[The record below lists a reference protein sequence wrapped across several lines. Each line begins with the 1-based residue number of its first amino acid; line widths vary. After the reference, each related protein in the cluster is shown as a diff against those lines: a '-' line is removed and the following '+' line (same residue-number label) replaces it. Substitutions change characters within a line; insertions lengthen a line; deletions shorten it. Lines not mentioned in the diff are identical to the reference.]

1 MFMWS
6 SNPLPMFKR
15 GGLHAF
21 SGASSVHSSNSDGLI
36 RDMPAIADL
45 NITSVSKIQDKPEKP
60 IKKKKRNSTNVTLQ
74 KLSQTLWMVAGHPQS
89 LTTLSSNIY
98 CQLFTVSTFGGFQW
112 TRQIGGFTQVWWPFT
127 QWLISGMHWA
137 PFFAIQIS
145 KKHGKVLLLHWNCFL
160 LHHLCLISFELLNAS
175 VCLPL

>member
-1 MFMWS
+1 MLLS
-6 SNPLPMFKR
+6 KR
-15 GGLHAF
+15 GKLWFLFYLKIYYFNCLLQGPSFILHKLYNTEWPNWSTSGQHRPLVACLCGAQTRCQCLKEVG
-21 SGASSVHSSNSDGLI
+21 SMHSVGASSVHSSNSDGLI

-112 TRQIGGFTQVWWPFT
+112 TRQIGGFTQV
-127 QWLISGMHWA
+127 
-137 PFFAIQIS
+137 
-145 KKHGKVLLLHWNCFL
+145 
-160 LHHLCLISFELLNAS
+160 
-175 VCLPL
+175 